1 MSQMTSLDAFSELI
15 ESAASVVEET
25 DLERV
30 LRRLVTEA
38 ATATGAP
45 YAALGVI
52 GEHGVLSEF
61 IYEGITP
68 KKAKEIGHLP
78 TGRGVLGT
86 VVRLN
91 KTIRLEEISQHPDT
105 VGFPANHPPMSSF
118 LGVPVAVGETA
129 FGNLY
134 LTDKKGGF
142 TDQDVILIEA
152 LSRIAGAAVRTSRL
166 QNRLRRT
173 AVVEDRQRIARDL
186 HDSVIQ
192 DLFAVGLGLQSV
204 SQLVEDPQVE
214 ATIVEAVDRLDGA
227 VEMLRSYIFDLKATR
242 SQPALSARLDELVK
256 RMSSAYPTT
265 VRLRMGAEESGD
277 DELDGE
283 ILGIVTETLSN
294 ALRHA
299 AAQNVEI
306 SIMQVGDRWVIRVE
320 DDGTGFDVDAASPGM
335 GLGNLRA
342 RVTRL
347 GGDLSVS
354 SQTGSGTEVVM
365 TLPVR

>member
-1 MSQMTSLDAFSELI
+1 MSQMTSLDSFSELI

-25 DLERV
+25 DLEKV

-38 ATATGAP
+38 AIATGAP

-68 KKAKEIGHLP
+68 EQAKEIGHLP

-105 VGFPANHPPMSSF
+105 VGFPTNHPPMSSF

-227 VEMLRSYIFDLKATR
+227 VEMLRSYIFDLKAPR

-256 RMSSAYPTT
+256 RMSSAYPTI
-265 VRLRMGAEESGD
+265 VRLRIGAEESGD
-277 DELDGE
+277 DELDSE

-306 SIMQVGDRWVIRVE
+306 SIMQVGDRWVVRVE
-320 DDGTGFDVDAASPGM
+320 DDGTGFDVDALSPGM

-342 RVTRL
+342 RATRL
-347 GGDLSVS
+347 GGDISVS
-354 SQTGSGTEVVM
+354 SQAGSGTEVLM